1 MDRSGPCGV
10 GRADIRL
17 VGPPARRRLAMT
29 VVAATAMKPAIR
41 TTRETTIMNVMTAAI
56 LAITAIT
63 AIILTITA
71 AISAAAR
78 AAAESPETK
87 AVPVATQPRV
97 RRRALRNTAVSR
109 PIALIRPQY
118 LPALARSRILRLRML
133 RAR

>member
-1 MDRSGPCGV
+1 VDRSGPCRV

-29 VVAATAMKPAIR
+29 VVPATAMKPAIR
-41 TTRETTIMNVMTAAI
+41 TTRETTIMNIMTAAI
-56 LAITAIT
+56 LAIT

-78 AAAESPETK
+78 AASESPETK
-87 AVPVATQPRV
+87 AVPLETQPRV
-97 RRRALRNTAVSR
+97 RRRAMRNTGVSR